1 MSLLNRHT
9 VIQALTRDVTIFY
22 VRSYPL
28 LEIVGKYEKS
38 PLE

>member
-28 LEIVGKYEKS
+28 LVEGEF
-38 PLE
+38 L